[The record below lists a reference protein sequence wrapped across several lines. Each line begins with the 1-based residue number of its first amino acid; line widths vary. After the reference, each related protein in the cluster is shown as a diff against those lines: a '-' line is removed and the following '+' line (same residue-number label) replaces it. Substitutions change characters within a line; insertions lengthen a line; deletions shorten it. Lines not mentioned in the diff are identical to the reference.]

1 MNGNPRCQAAKL
13 QEPIMD
19 NDRPERE
26 RPAKPQLPEPRNHLH
41 FDPWQSASTGHQRA
55 DEGGSF
61 LGSTSWRDARSAKL
75 TMQYRSGDCLPG
87 RGTGP
92 GTASKT
98 TQKSTLVPGAF
109 DGKCASQS
117 PPKAPASG
125 KWAMVAGD
133 VAKRNDLGVRDIR
146 SFMGVSKRK
155 AVDEFEKETKA
166 ETKKPRTVVGGNGS
180 LSPALY
186 AKEMDKETEKSEIE
200 DNPQP
205 ESRSGTG
212 LDLKATSRIFAGVS
226 IFINGSTLPQIS
238 EYKLKHLLA
247 SNGAKTSI
255 YMARK
260 TVTHIL
266 VGQPNT
272 GSGAGTAVS
281 GAGGGLAA
289 SKLQQEIA
297 RGGWKGVK
305 VVSVD
310 WALESIKAGR
320 RLAES
325 RFPGMHVAAKGQR
338 SVAGMF
344 GVQGVK

>member
-1 MNGNPRCQAAKL
+1 MDKPVTKP
-13 QEPIMD
+13 QEPAMTT
-19 NDRPERE
+19 DRPK
-26 RPAKPQLPEPRNHLH
+26 PSAKPQPPEPRNHRH
-41 FDPWQSASTGHQRA
+41 FDTWQSASTGHQRA
-55 DEGGSF
+55 AEGGGF

-75 TMQYRSGDCLPG
+75 TRQYQSGDCLPG
-87 RGTGP
+87 RGRESGQGVWNTG
-92 GTASKT
+92 
-98 TQKSTLVPGAF
+98 TQESTLVPGAF
-109 DGKCASQS
+109 DGKCAQ
-117 PPKAPASG
+117 PPPAPKASG
-125 KWAMVAGD
+125 EWAMVAVD
-133 VAKRNDLGVRDIR
+133 VAKRNELGVRDIR

-155 AVDEFEKETKA
+155 AVDELEKDIMEM
-166 ETKKPRTVVGGNGS
+166 KKIKIRTVVGGNRS
-180 LSPALY
+180 LCPSRNT
-186 AKEMDKETEKSEIE
+186 KKKDTEKEKSQIE
-200 DNPQP
+200 DITQP
-205 ESRSGTG
+205 EARSGAN
-212 LDLKATSRIFAGVS
+212 LDLKSTSHIFAGVT

-260 TVTHIL
+260 TVTHVL

-272 GSGAGTAVS
+272 GAGGGAAVS

-289 SKLQQEIA
+289 GKLQQEIA

-325 RFPGMHVAAKGQR
+325 RFPGMHVASKGQR
-338 SVAGMF
+338 GVAGMF
-344 GVQGVK
+344 AVQGVKK